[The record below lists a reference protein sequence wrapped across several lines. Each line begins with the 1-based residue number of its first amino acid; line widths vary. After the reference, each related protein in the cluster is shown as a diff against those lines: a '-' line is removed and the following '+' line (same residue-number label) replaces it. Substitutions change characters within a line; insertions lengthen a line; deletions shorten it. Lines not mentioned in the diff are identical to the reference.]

1 MFLISNFMFVLTAI
15 CSDFHGGKANL
26 SCLVRCTKDNSESVM
41 SASKRYS
48 SVWFPLFRPFC

>member
-1 MFLISNFMFVLTAI
+1 VFLISNFMFVLTAI

-48 SVWFPLFRPFC
+48 SMVSII

>member
-1 MFLISNFMFVLTAI
+1 MFLISNFMLVLSAI

-26 SCLVRCTKDNSESVM
+26 SCFVRCTKDNSESVM

-48 SVWFPLFRPFC
+48 SMVSSI